1 MLSKD
6 LTYNE
11 YQLSRDED
19 VAHLIIAVQGGEAG
33 GALKMDHLD
42 ELSTEIGVHG
52 RDQTSGLNA
61 VLDDSCNQSSCLR
74 IYDNSEQRFLREVK
88 SHLLCANQCCFSRA
102 SRLMVNAR
110 AAV

>member
-61 VLDDSCNQSSCLR
+61 VLDDSCNQSSCLG
-74 IYDNSEQRFLREVK
+74 IYDQ
-88 SHLLCANQCCFSRA
+88 
-102 SRLMVNAR
+102 
-110 AAV
+110 